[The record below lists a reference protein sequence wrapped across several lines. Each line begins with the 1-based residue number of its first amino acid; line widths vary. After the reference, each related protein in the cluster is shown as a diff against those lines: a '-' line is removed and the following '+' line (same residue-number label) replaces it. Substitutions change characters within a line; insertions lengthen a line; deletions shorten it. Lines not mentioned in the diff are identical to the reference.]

1 VYLKNSNET
10 KNKIHKSISRGTF
23 LYSPQTTT
31 NASLQPTN
39 PKPQGLLHSTT
50 HLRTRSYSHH
60 FTPISPSTEFRSGP
74 HHFSRRP
81 LARASHRNLPHTRE
95 RQSTLRFAPSNR
107 PIESRVQ
114 MGLLRVLQPDLRT
127 LSFEAR
133 KKNPNIKDVRDRD
146 AAALLD
152 RQTDRHR
159 LMLQSTYQS
168 LSPSK
173 AAENAVRRLRA
184 LEEQFPE
191 AAEDSQPSAAYI
203 IGSFPLWSLLIDRH

>member
-1 VYLKNSNET
+1 MYLKNSNET

-152 RQTDRHR
+152 RQTDLPINLYLPPRPPR
-159 LMLQSTYQS
+159 MPSVACV
-168 LSPSK
+168 LSRNNFLKPPRTRSHLPHTLS
-173 AAENAVRRLRA
+173 VRSRCG
-184 LEEQFPE
+184 PC
-191 AAEDSQPSAAYI
+191 
-203 IGSFPLWSLLIDRH
+203 